1 MSKFEINQNYIKKK
15 KKTSSSKNILELII
29 KLALVLSVIIGIVF
43 LLNKIDF
50 PSPKK
55 EIEKTI
61 SNENFKIVK

>member
-1 MSKFEINQNYIKKK
+1 MQFV

-55 EIEKTI
+55 DIEKTI
-61 SNENFKIVK
+61 SNEKFKIVK